1 MAEEGAGVTL
11 SEGGGGAVE
20 VVTEEGAGVTLS
32 EGGGGAMEIVAEE
45 GAEEGGGGC
54 HALGSGGG
62 DAVFTCDLVRP
73 PPPPSLAFIYS
84 DRLQEE
90 DTGSDTGSGGGALR
104 AAIFEACESA
114 DARKICLLLLVQK
127 YIY

>member
-1 MAEEGAGVTL
+1 VAEEGAGVTL
-11 SEGGGGAVE
+11 SGGSGGAEE

-54 HALGSGGG
+54 HALEGGGG

-73 PPPPSLAFIYS
+73 PPPPSLAFIYC

-90 DTGSDTGSGGGALR
+90 DTGSGGGALR

-114 DARKICLLLLVQK
+114 NSRKHFLL
-127 YIY
+127 Y